1 MALPTDYEPSPGDLL
16 LWNATQYAVGP
27 GGKYYMLTSTTSN
40 GWLPTWDAIRVDTG
54 NKESIQVSAGSFW
67 SLVSRSGTL

>member
-1 MALPTDYEPSPGDLL
+1 MALPTDYEPRRGDLL

-27 GGKYYMLTSTTSN
+27 GGKYYMLTSTRRDL
-40 GWLPTWDAIRVDTG
+40 WLPIWDAIRVDTG

>member
-1 MALPTDYEPSPGDLL
+1 MPLPNNYEPRSGDLL